1 MKSITFRVNMDKI
14 TIKKRRNSFAYGI
27 TKKKLCVRSA
37 GSFKVMQIADLQEIP
52 AISPDTLKLMNAALD
67 REKPDLVVFTGDQI
81 KGYGITFRGGDR
93 KKKRWR
99 IPCTGCWS
107 QWSDVIF
114 PLPRSLVITTGRW
127 AALTRSRMQI
137 YQRYE
142 QCVGMD
148 DPALPGCGTY
158 DLPIYSNDGQKILFN
173 LYLIDS
179 HGSAKGG
186 GYAPVDPKQIE
197 WYRATRDR
205 LTQENNGEPVPSL
218 VFQHIP
224 VPEYYNVLLQ
234 VPHKTPGAVR
244 AYRTHKN
251 ESYILNPDMVD
262 AGGFMRES
270 PAIPDINTGEF
281 DAIAEKGD
289 VMAMFVG
296 HDHINSF
303 VGHYQNVDLVYTPG
317 SGFNVYGPGVERA
330 VRVIELNENQPHAYE
345 SHTLSYEEL
354 FGKKV
359 SNPVKDFFYV
369 HSPTTPEAAVP
380 LILKTLGVVTAS
392 VAFIVLLKKLLS

>member
-1 MKSITFRVNMDKI
+1 MASQ
-14 TIKKRRNSFAYGI
+14 
-27 TKKKLCVRSA
+27 KKLCVRSD

-93 KKKRWR
+93 KKKVE
-99 IPCTGCWS
+99 
-107 QWSDVIF
+107 D
-114 PLPRSLVITTGRW
+114 PLPRLLEPVVRRNIPFAPLFGNHDGQVGCTNQEQ
-127 AALTRSRMQI
+127 MQI

-158 DLPIYSNDGQKILFN
+158 DLPIYSNDGRKILFN

>member
-1 MKSITFRVNMDKI
+1 MASQ
-14 TIKKRRNSFAYGI
+14 
-27 TKKKLCVRSA
+27 KKLCVRSD

-93 KKKRWR
+93 KKKVEDTLHRLLEPVVR
-99 IPCTGCWS
+99 RNIPFAPLFGNHDGQVGCTN
-107 QWSDVIF
+107 QEQ
-114 PLPRSLVITTGRW
+114 
-127 AALTRSRMQI
+127 MQI

-148 DPALPGCGTY
+148 DPALPGCGNY
-158 DLPIYSNDGQKILFN
+158 DLHIYSNDGRK
-173 LYLIDS
+173 
-179 HGSAKGG
+179 
-186 GYAPVDPKQIE
+186 
-197 WYRATRDR
+197 
-205 LTQENNGEPVPSL
+205 
-218 VFQHIP
+218 
-224 VPEYYNVLLQ
+224 
-234 VPHKTPGAVR
+234 
-244 AYRTHKN
+244 
-251 ESYILNPDMVD
+251 SYILNPDMVD

>member
-1 MKSITFRVNMDKI
+1 MEDILHRLLEPVV
-14 TIKKRRNSFAYGI
+14 RRNIPFAPLFGNHDGQVGC
-27 TKKKLCVRSA
+27 TN
-37 GSFKVMQIADLQEIP
+37 QE
-52 AISPDTLKLMNAALD
+52 
-67 REKPDLVVFTGDQI
+67 Q
-81 KGYGITFRGGDR
+81 
-93 KKKRWR
+93 
-99 IPCTGCWS
+99 
-107 QWSDVIF
+107 
-114 PLPRSLVITTGRW
+114 
-127 AALTRSRMQI
+127 MQI

>member
-1 MKSITFRVNMDKI
+1 
-14 TIKKRRNSFAYGI
+14 
-27 TKKKLCVRSA
+27 
-37 GSFKVMQIADLQEIP
+37 MQIADLQEIP

-81 KGYGITFRGGDR
+81 KGYGVTFQGGDR
-93 KKKRWR
+93 KKKVADTLHRLLEPVVSR
-99 IPCTGCWS
+99 NIPFAPLFGNHDEQAGCTN
-107 QWSDVIF
+107 QEQM
-114 PLPRSLVITTGRW
+114 R
-127 AALTRSRMQI
+127 I

-148 DPALPGCGTY
+148 APSLPGCGTY
-158 DLPIYSNDGQKILFN
+158 GLPVYANAGDTILFH
-173 LYLIDS
+173 LYCIDS

-197 WYRATRDR
+197 WYRETRDR
-205 LTQENNGEPVPSL
+205 LTQENGGNPVPSL

-224 VPEYYNVLLQ
+224 VPEYYNVLKR
-234 VPHKTPGAVR
+234 VPHNTPGAVR

-251 ESYILNPDMVD
+251 ESYLLNPEMVD

-270 PAIPDINTGEF
+270 PAIPDENTGEF
-281 DAIAEKGD
+281 EAISEKGD
-289 VMAMFVG
+289 VLGMFVG

-303 VGHYQNVDLVYTPG
+303 VGHYKNVDLVYTPG
-317 SGFNVYGPGVERA
+317 SGFNVYGPGTERA
-330 VRVIELNENQPHAYE
+330 VRVIDLHTDRPRSYQT
-345 SHTLSYEEL
+345 HTLSYQEL

-380 LILKTLGVVTAS
+380 LILKTLGAAAAVTAS
-392 VAFIVLLKKLLS
+392 VILLKKLL

>member
-1 MKSITFRVNMDKI
+1 MASQ
-14 TIKKRRNSFAYGI
+14 
-27 TKKKLCVRSA
+27 KKLCVRSD

-93 KKKRWR
+93 KKKVEDTLHRLLEPVVR
-99 IPCTGCWS
+99 RNIPFAPLFGNHDGQVGCTN
-107 QWSDVIF
+107 QEQ
-114 PLPRSLVITTGRW
+114 
-127 AALTRSRMQI
+127 MQI

-224 VPEYYNVLLQ
+224 VPEYYNVLF
-234 VPHKTPGAVR
+234 TGA
-244 AYRTHKN
+244 A
-251 ESYILNPDMVD
+251 
-262 AGGFMRES
+262 
-270 PAIPDINTGEF
+270 
-281 DAIAEKGD
+281 
-289 VMAMFVG
+289 
-296 HDHINSF
+296 
-303 VGHYQNVDLVYTPG
+303 QNARRGACL
-317 SGFNVYGPGVERA
+317 
-330 VRVIELNENQPHAYE
+330 PHAQ
-345 SHTLSYEEL
+345 
-354 FGKKV
+354 K
-359 SNPVKDFFYV
+359 
-369 HSPTTPEAAVP
+369 
-380 LILKTLGVVTAS
+380 
-392 VAFIVLLKKLLS
+392 

>member
-1 MKSITFRVNMDKI
+1 MASQ
-14 TIKKRRNSFAYGI
+14 
-27 TKKKLCVRSA
+27 KKLCVRSD

-93 KKKRWR
+93 KKKVEDTLHRLLEPVVR
-99 IPCTGCWS
+99 RNIPFAPLFGNHDGQVGCTN
-107 QWSDVIF
+107 QEQ
-114 PLPRSLVITTGRW
+114 
-127 AALTRSRMQI
+127 MQI

-158 DLPIYSNDGQKILFN
+158 DLPIYSNDGRKILFN

-234 VPHKTPGAVR
+234 VPHKTPG
-244 AYRTHKN
+244 
-251 ESYILNPDMVD
+251 
-262 AGGFMRES
+262 
-270 PAIPDINTGEF
+270 
-281 DAIAEKGD
+281 AIAEKGD